1 MSKNY
6 LTIKASGSHELEIKK
21 SRFICSVQRATTKE
35 TADAFIESVRQAN
48 PKANH
53 NCFAYMLGEHD
64 EIQRES
70 DDGEPS
76 GTAGVP
82 ILEVLKQ
89 MALHD
94 VVAVVTR
101 YFGGTKLG
109 AGGLIRAY
117 SNSTSRAIEQVGL
130 VKKVLQQDLTLT
142 VSYANYEKLSYH
154 LKQQQINVVNTDYG
168 SDVQVTIAADLAI
181 VDQVQTNI
189 MNLLSGQVTIKTGDE
204 HYHEVDVPV
213 YPDTDAAKN

>member
-1 MSKNY
+1 MSENY

-21 SRFICSVQRATTKE
+21 SRFICSVQRVATKE
-35 TADAFIESVRQAN
+35 AADAFIESVRQDN

-53 NCFAYMLGEHD
+53 NCFAYMVGEHD
-64 EIQRES
+64 EVQRES

-82 ILEVLKQ
+82 ILEVLKR
-89 MALHD
+89 MEIHD

-117 SNSTSRAIEQVGL
+117 SNSTSRAIEKVGL
-130 VKKVLQQDLTLT
+130 VKKVLQRDLDLN
-142 VSYANYEKLSYH
+142 VSYANYEKLNYH
-154 LKQQQINVVNTDYG
+154 LQQEHINVIDTNYG
-168 SDVQVTIAADLAI
+168 SNVDVIIAVNVNAVEA
-181 VDQVQTNI
+181 VQTKI
-189 MNLLSGQVTIKTGDE
+189 TNLLSGQVTIKAGDE

-213 YPDTDAAKN
+213 YPDAKD

>member
-1 MSKNY
+1 MSENY
-6 LTIKASGSHELEIKK
+6 LTIKAAGSHELEIKK
-21 SRFICSVQRATTKE
+21 SRFVCSIQRAETKE
-35 TADAFIESVRQAN
+35 AADTFIATVRQDN

-64 EIQRES
+64 EVQRES

-89 MALHD
+89 LNIHN

-117 SNSTSRAIEQVGL
+117 SNATSRAIEQVGL
-130 VKKVLQQDLTLT
+130 VQKVLQQDLILT
-142 VSYANYEKLSYH
+142 VSYANYEKLNYH
-154 LKQQQINVVNTDYG
+154 LQQEQINLIDTTYG
-168 SDVQVTIAADLAI
+168 SDVVVTIAVDLNA
-181 VDQVQTNI
+181 VETVQTQI
-189 MNLLSGQVTIKTGDE
+189 TNLLSGQVTIQTGDE

-213 YPDTDAAKN
+213 YPDSQD